1 MKKEFQFGI
10 NEPTKK
16 KAQQRLFKKI
26 GYDSYKWR
34 FEVKEIKEEKIM
46 EKLNGWE
53 NANSF
58 GDFKTLKPGT
68 YKCIIKGVEELIST
82 NAKKFVKISFDI
94 ADGEFKNYFADKYM
108 NDTRAEKKWSG
119 IWNLFLEGYEPGSV
133 NTKFK
138 GFITSIE
145 KSNVGFI
152 WDWNEQKL
160 TNQVVGIVFRD
171 EEFKADDGSIKSSAK
186 PFYAVPVSD
195 IATVK
200 VPEPKLLNVQLGSTS
215 MDFNNYTDT
224 LQGDDLPF

>member
-1 MKKEFQFGI
+1 
-10 NEPTKK
+10 
-16 KAQQRLFKKI
+16 
-26 GYDSYKWR
+26 
-34 FEVKEIKEEKIM
+34 M
-46 EKLNGWE
+46 ERLNGWE

-58 GDFKTLKPGT
+58 GDFKSLKAGT

-94 ADGEFKNYFADKYM
+94 AEGEFKNYFTDKYM
-108 NDTRAEKKWSG
+108 NDTRTEKKWSG

-145 KSNVGFI
+145 KSNLGFI

-200 VPEPKLLNVQLGSTS
+200 VPEPKLLNGQLGSAS
-215 MDFNNYTDT
+215 MDFNNYPDT